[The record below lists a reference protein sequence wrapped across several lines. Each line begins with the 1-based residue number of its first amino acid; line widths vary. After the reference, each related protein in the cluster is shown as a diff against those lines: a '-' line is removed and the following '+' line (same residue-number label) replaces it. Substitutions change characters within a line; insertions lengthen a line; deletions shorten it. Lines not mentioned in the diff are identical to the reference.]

1 MRIKTHSSVL
11 REIQKTPIQIEGTS
25 KMADTPTLS
34 HAYLHTGGTERLLGS
49 TVDAHLRKIV
59 ARYPDN
65 DAFVSIPHQRR
76 VTYAQL
82 DRAIDEVACSL
93 MALGL
98 ERGARVGIWSTDNLE
113 WLLLQMATARTG
125 IVLVNINPSYR
136 TDELAYA
143 LELAQVQALF
153 LIPNFRQARYVEMV
167 HTICPE
173 IAVATPQTFASQ
185 RLPALKHLIV
195 YQAESPMQTTADYT
209 GFWTW
214 QDFLALGPSVSPEA
228 LCARSQSIDMDD
240 PINIQFTTR

>member
-1 MRIKTHSSVL
+1 
-11 REIQKTPIQIEGTS
+11 
-25 KMADTPTLS
+25 MADTPTLS

-82 DRAIDEVACSL
+82 DQAIDEVARSL

-98 ERGARVGIWSTDNLE
+98 ERGARVGIWSTDDLE
-113 WLLLQMATARTG
+113 WLLLQLTAARTG
-125 IVLVNINPSYR
+125 IILVNINPSYR

-153 LIPNFRQARYVEMV
+153 LILNFAK
-167 HTICPE
+167 P
-173 IAVATPQTFASQ
+173 ATSRWFTRSAPKPPMLRPKPLQTNAS
-185 RLPALKHLIV
+185 P
-195 YQAESPMQTTADYT
+195 
-209 GFWTW
+209 
-214 QDFLALGPSVSPEA
+214 
-228 LCARSQSIDMDD
+228 RSSA
-240 PINIQFTTR
+240 